1 MSLSRPTLLAIVAVL
16 GVVSVAAVAAYLY
29 ERDRRP
35 GLEIRVDDKGLRI
48 DGR

>member
-1 MSLSRPTLLAIVAVL
+1 MSLSRPTLLVIVAVL
-16 GVVSVAAVAAYLY
+16 GVVSVAAVAAYFY